1 MPGPDLATLAELPQ
15 GPDIAST
22 QDHLVQAVKAAC
34 PSQLHTRTAASCLL
48 YPDQTG
54 KRIESTRVHLS
65 LSMRIRKNDA
75 PTELHHIL

>member
-34 PSQLHTRTAASCLL
+34 PLQVHTRAVTPCIFVLGSDWEPYFINARASIVQHA
-48 YPDQTG
+48 YT
-54 KRIESTRVHLS
+54 KE
-65 LSMRIRKNDA
+65 
-75 PTELHHIL
+75 